1 LELIYCMTRVDL
13 KPGQDISAAIR
24 AFKKKCAKD
33 GVLKD
38 FKRSRRFEKP
48 SERRR
53 KEFRES
59 VKRCRIAALK
69 AERK

>member
-1 LELIYCMTRVDL
+1 LIYCMTRVDV
-13 KPGQDISAAIR
+13 KPGQDIAAALR

-33 GVLKD
+33 GVIKD

-48 SERRR
+48 SDRRR

-59 VKRCRIAALK
+59 VKRTRLAALK
-69 AERK
+69 AGDR

>member
-1 LELIYCMTRVDL
+1 MTRVDL
-13 KPGQDISAAIR
+13 KPGQDISTAIR

-53 KEFRES
+53 KEFRE
-59 VKRCRIAALK
+59 AA
-69 AERK
+69 RQ

>member
-1 LELIYCMTRVDL
+1 MELISCMTRVDI
-13 KPGQDISAAIR
+13 KPGQDITGAIR

-48 SERRR
+48 SDRRR
-53 KEFRES
+53 KDFRES
-59 VKRCRIAALK
+59 VKRCRLAVLK
-69 AERK
+69 AERQ

>member
-1 LELIYCMTRVDL
+1 MELIYCMTRVDL